1 MKARNK
7 LFQYVGDTPIIPLSF
22 KILGVFSC
30 LLLLSNFTTNIINI
44 LLNQHE
50 IISLTNDIMVGQL
63 KDLYSAS
70 SNQYEIYGFSL
81 DRQSTDETL
90 EQVAERG
97 FTKEN
102 TLAIAVDAVGQVFF
116 SVAASG
122 EEYETFPDMDAVKLL
137 RDGKDR
143 GMLEGSLSFMSEKG
157 EYFGV
162 YKYHEDW
169 DYFIIWAELRSEVEA
184 ASLRVFGLIAL
195 IIIGLI
201 AIFLWVGLVI
211 FSRMLAPIKKMI
223 KSLYKMQESQNLTLL
238 DLEGASNDDISYLGA
253 SFNALS
259 STINNILMIFQKFV
273 SRDLVDKAYEDG
285 IIHLDGHQQ
294 DLTIMF
300 SDIRRFTFMTEVMG
314 NDIINLLNIHYDS
327 AIRVIYQHGGIIGS
341 IIGDALLA
349 VYGISRQD
357 ENKSVESLRAA
368 WKLIEETNDLRA
380 KLVERR
386 DYILK
391 TRELTKVEENVFSAV
406 LLDIGVGLDGGNV
419 FYGNIGSIDHMTNTV
434 IGDNVNSASRLEG
447 LTRIYSLPIIVSQYV
462 KEEVERDTT
471 EYRFVEI
478 DTVQVKGKTHGKKIF
493 TPIDL
498 SKVDDKELE
507 RYDLFEK
514 ALHLYY
520 GGEWEKAKRL
530 FSSTK
535 LDVAKVFVERIT
547 TAGKTPRG
555 WKGIWTMET
564 K

>member
-50 IISLTNDIMVGQL
+50 IISLTNNIMVGQL
-63 KDLYSAS
+63 KDLYTAS

-81 DRQSTDETL
+81 DRESTDEAL
-90 EQVAERG
+90 EQVASRG

-143 GMLEGSLSFMSEKG
+143 GVLEGSLSFMSERG

-349 VYGISRQD
+349 VYGISQQG

-380 KLVERR
+380 KLIERR
-386 DYILK
+386 EYILK

-406 LLDIGVGLDGGNV
+406 LLDIGVGLDGGTV

-447 LTRIYSLPIIVSQYV
+447 LTRIYGLPIIVSQYV
-462 KEEVERDTT
+462 KEEVEKVTS

-478 DTVQVKGKTHGKKIF
+478 DTVQVKGKTFGKKIF
-493 TPIDL
+493 TPIEL
-498 SKVDDKELE
+498 SKVGVKELE
-507 RYDLFEK
+507 KYDHFEK

-520 GGEWEKAKRL
+520 GGEWEKAKTL

-535 LDVAKVFVERIT
+535 LSVAKVFVDRIT
-547 TAGKTPRG
+547 AAGKTPRG